1 MEIMLNKLIFTL
13 VVSAWAYFLTFSTV
27 QAQPTPNPT
36 RPASPQQPRAGLP
49 PKPGEK
55 VSPETPNIILIVA
68 DDLGWGDLGKYGQK
82 LIKTPWID
90 KLASEG
96 MRFTQFYAGA
106 PLGNASR
113 NTLFTGQHTGH
124 TYIRGNMPASLR
136 TVDIVIPQYLL
147 GNAQYETIAI
157 GKWNLGTKGSPG
169 EPKKKGFN
177 HWFG

>member
-1 MEIMLNKLIFTL
+1 MLNKLTFSL
-13 VVSAWAYFLTFSTV
+13 VLSVCAYFITFLTV
-27 QAQPTPNPT
+27 QAQPTPTP
-36 RPASPQQPRAGLP
+36 PIPVSPQQPRAVLP

-106 PLGNASR
+106 PLGSQA
-113 NTLFTGQHTGH
+113 NTQDTPTYVATWPLHYGQLT
-124 TYIRGNMPASLR
+124 
-136 TVDIVIPQYLL
+136 
-147 GNAQYETIAI
+147 
-157 GKWNLGTKGSPG
+157 
-169 EPKKKGFN
+169 
-177 HWFG
+177 